1 MLYLGTPFLP
11 DMRCMLDWTCT
22 PTTLD
27 FFQWLTLES
36 IYSVLYQRQVTLAY
50 RRRYGLVHS
59 LQTTTG

>member
-1 MLYLGTPFLP
+1 
-11 DMRCMLDWTCT
+11 MRCMLDWTCT

-59 LQTTTG
+59 SLYYMLHVTCYAFISVK